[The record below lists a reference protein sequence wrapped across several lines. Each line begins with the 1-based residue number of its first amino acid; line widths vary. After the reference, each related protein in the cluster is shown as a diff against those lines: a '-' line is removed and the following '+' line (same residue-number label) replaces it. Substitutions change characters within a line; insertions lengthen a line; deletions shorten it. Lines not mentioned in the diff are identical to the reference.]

1 MINRLKDL
9 LGEPEEERP
18 PASEFF
24 VVAAKYEVFYVSR
37 ETAERLLAELAAG
50 EDPPR
55 WVCFTDIYGSR
66 ISLRGG
72 LIEYV
77 RECTE
82 AQRAAEREFHRARR
96 RERKA
101 DRSWDDDDWF

>member
-1 MINRLKDL
+1 MINRIKEL

-24 VVAAKYEVFYVSR
+24 VVAAKYELFYVSR
-37 ETAERLLAELAAG
+37 ETAERLLAELADG
-50 EDPPR
+50 RPPR
-55 WVCFTDIYGSR
+55 WLRFTDVYGSKVT
-66 ISLRGG
+66 LRGP

-82 AQRAAEREFHRARR
+82 AQRTAEREFHRARH

-101 DRSWDDDDWF
+101 DRTWDDEEWF